1 MIFSALPHSHFFS
14 ENGSCLL
21 GNGIMYVGIFF
32 NPTGIINKQK
42 QAGAR
47 FVLCDTGDMMSTLSP

>member
-1 MIFSALPHSHFFS
+1 
-14 ENGSCLL
+14 
-21 GNGIMYVGIFF
+21 MYVGFFF

-47 FVLCDTGDMMSTLSP
+47 SVLCDTGDMMSTLSP